1 MHKKYFFPKAQ
12 QQRINVFAHL
22 THTNLLCM
30 QILFGIWKSPVWI
43 WKSPGIQNTQ
53 PHLPLTFSA
62 LPNIGFMCQINAR
75 DYWLFDPCMKISKA
89 KKSGKYKA
97 SAWKIHTF
105 LWHHLSWQVYLR
117 QAHSHLK
124 SRTCANHSH
133 ITSKV
138 CSESILHSMLE
149 EVWIF
154 PHHLVTFCTVSFLL
168 CIARPYLFFPRKYS
182 TNGIPFNIQ
191 ILSSASASICTAS
204 AQICHDVPLSQR
216 QASLIERKM
225 LEVLRCWGESG
236 DLGPAYEG
244 MKRCVRSPGR
254 GQWGRLQGTMV

>member
-1 MHKKYFFPKAQ
+1 
-12 QQRINVFAHL
+12 
-22 THTNLLCM
+22 M
-30 QILFGIWKSPVWI
+30 QILFWLWKSPVWI

-53 PHLPLTFSA
+53 PHLPLTSSA

-75 DYWLFDPCMKISKA
+75 EDWLFDPCMKISKA

-182 TNGIPFNIQ
+182 TNGIPFSIQ

-204 AQICHDVPLSQR
+204 ARICHDVPLSQS

-225 LEVLRCWGESG
+225 IEVCRCWGES
-236 DLGPAYEG
+236 
-244 MKRCVRSPGR
+244 
-254 GQWGRLQGTMV
+254 QGTVGQPMRGWRDALEFQGEVNEEDSREPWSSWRCPFLTALPKSRWKAAFKWQVKGSF

>member
-1 MHKKYFFPKAQ
+1 M
-12 QQRINVFAHL
+12 RLL
-22 THTNLLCM
+22 TYLMWVYCACKFSFGSGKV
-30 QILFGIWKSPVWI
+30 LFWI

-53 PHLPLTFSA
+53 PHLPFTFSA
-62 LPNIGFMCQINAR
+62 LPNIGFMYQINAR
-75 DYWLFDPCMKISKA
+75 EHWLFDPCMKISKA

-97 SAWKIHTF
+97 SVWKIHTF

-138 CSESILHSMLE
+138 CCESILHSMLE

-182 TNGIPFNIQ
+182 TNGIPFSVQ
-191 ILSSASASICTAS
+191 ILSSASASLCTAG
-204 AQICHDVPLSQR
+204 AQICHDVPLSPS

-225 LEVLRCWGESG
+225 IEVLHCWGVRGPRASPWG
-236 DLGPAYEG
+236 DEE
-244 MKRCVRSPGR
+244 MR
-254 GQWGRLQGTMV
+254 

>member
-1 MHKKYFFPKAQ
+1 MLESTDF
-12 QQRINVFAHL
+12 L
-22 THTNLLCM
+22 THV
-30 QILFGIWKSPVWI
+30 WKSQKPRNLANTKHRPE
-43 WKSPGIQNTQ
+43 KST
-53 PHLPLTFSA
+53 L
-62 LPNIGFMCQINAR
+62 
-75 DYWLFDPCMKISKA
+75 
-89 KKSGKYKA
+89 
-97 SAWKIHTF
+97 F

-154 PHHLVTFCTVSFLL
+154 PHHLVTFCTVSLLL

-182 TNGIPFNIQ
+182 TNGIPFSIQ

-204 AQICHDVPLSQR
+204 AQICHDVPLSQS

-225 LEVLRCWGESG
+225 IEVRRCWGES
-236 DLGPAYEG
+236 
-244 MKRCVRSPGR
+244 
-254 GQWGRLQGTMV
+254 QGTVGQPMRGWRDALEFQGEVNEEESRDPWSSWRCPFLTALPKSRWKAAF